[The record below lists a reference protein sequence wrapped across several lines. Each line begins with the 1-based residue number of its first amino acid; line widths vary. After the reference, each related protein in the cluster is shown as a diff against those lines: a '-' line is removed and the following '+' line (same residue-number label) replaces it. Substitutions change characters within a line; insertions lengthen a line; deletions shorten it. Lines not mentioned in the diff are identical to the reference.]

1 MAAMRPV
8 AQTRRCMVVLPVL
21 ACVLRSIQPFG
32 QADSGLTKNLR
43 INDFA
48 EIKQSFFSQP
58 LSQRS
63 VESDMV
69 RALSGKHGKG
79 CSMRGIRII
88 VAAAALMVSP
98 ALAADEV
105 LQLSTMTCKQFADA
119 PKDSIGVILT
129 WMMGYLQDSD
139 EPAEINFTK
148 MEDLGKK
155 LKTYCDKNP
164 SHALM

>member
-1 MAAMRPV
+1 
-8 AQTRRCMVVLPVL
+8 
-21 ACVLRSIQPFG
+21 
-32 QADSGLTKNLR
+32 
-43 INDFA
+43 
-48 EIKQSFFSQP
+48 
-58 LSQRS
+58 
-63 VESDMV
+63 
-69 RALSGKHGKG
+69 
-79 CSMRGIRII
+79 MRGIRII

-105 LQLSTMTCKQFADA
+105 LPLSTMTCKQFVDA

-139 EPAEINFTK
+139 EPAEINFAK

-164 SHALM
+164 SHALMTALDKVTDEDSK

>member
-1 MAAMRPV
+1 
-8 AQTRRCMVVLPVL
+8 
-21 ACVLRSIQPFG
+21 
-32 QADSGLTKNLR
+32 
-43 INDFA
+43 
-48 EIKQSFFSQP
+48 
-58 LSQRS
+58 
-63 VESDMV
+63 
-69 RALSGKHGKG
+69 
-79 CSMRGIRII
+79 MRGIWII

-105 LQLSTMTCKQFADA
+105 LPLSTMTCKQFVDA

-164 SHALM
+164 SHALMTALDKVTDGTANSQRRRDRAPLVIGSELARA

>member
-1 MAAMRPV
+1 V
-8 AQTRRCMVVLPVL
+8 
-21 ACVLRSIQPFG
+21 
-32 QADSGLTKNLR
+32 R
-43 INDFA
+43 ISDFLL
-48 EIKQSFFSQP
+48 KSSRFFSARRYRNAAPSRIWCAP
-58 LSQRS
+58 L
-63 VESDMV
+63 
-69 RALSGKHGKG
+69 LGKQGKG
-79 CSMRGIRII
+79 CSMRGVRTI

-105 LQLSTMTCKQFADA
+105 LPLSTMTCKQFVDA

-164 SHALM
+164 SHAVMTALDKVTDEDSK

>member
-1 MAAMRPV
+1 
-8 AQTRRCMVVLPVL
+8 
-21 ACVLRSIQPFG
+21 
-32 QADSGLTKNLR
+32 
-43 INDFA
+43 
-48 EIKQSFFSQP
+48 
-58 LSQRS
+58 
-63 VESDMV
+63 
-69 RALSGKHGKG
+69 
-79 CSMRGIRII
+79 MRGVRII

-98 ALAADEV
+98 AFAADEV
-105 LQLSTMTCKQFADA
+105 LQLSTMTCKQFSDA

-164 SHALM
+164 SHALTTALDKVTDEDSK

>member
-1 MAAMRPV
+1 MLV
-8 AQTRRCMVVLPVL
+8 LSVLPAVL
-21 ACVLRSIQPFG
+21 KSIQRFG
-32 QADSGLTKNLR
+32 QADRRCCAACGGV
-43 INDFA
+43 IFA
-48 EIKQSFFSQP
+48 EIKQSFSIHRYRNQTP
-58 LSQRS
+58 TRIWCADS
-63 VESDMV
+63 
-69 RALSGKHGKG
+69 RAKHRKG
-79 CSMRGIRII
+79 SSMRGVRII

-105 LQLSTMTCKQFADA
+105 LPLATMTCKQFVSA

-164 SHALM
+164 SHALMTALDKVSDEDSK

>member
-1 MAAMRPV
+1 
-8 AQTRRCMVVLPVL
+8 LP
-21 ACVLRSIQPFG
+21 ATPWISR
-32 QADSGLTKNLR
+32 
-43 INDFA
+43 FA
-48 EIKQSFFSQP
+48 EIKQSFERARYRNQAPGRIWCGPS
-58 LSQRS
+58 LS
-63 VESDMV
+63 
-69 RALSGKHGKG
+69 KHGKG
-79 CSMRGIRII
+79 RSMRGIRIV
-88 VAAAALMVSP
+88 VAAAALMVTP

-139 EPAEINFTK
+139 EPAVINFTK

-164 SHALM
+164 SHALMTALDKVTDEDSK